1 MATERR
7 TMAFFV
13 RASPRDKGLW
23 LQIPHR
29 KIVCFQA
36 EIPPHG
42 PEQLVILLGQLVASL
57 GISTR

>member
-1 MATERR
+1 
-7 TMAFFV
+7 MAFFV
-13 RASPRDKGLW
+13 RASPRGKGLW
-23 LQIPHR
+23 RHIPHR

-36 EIPPHG
+36 EIPRLG